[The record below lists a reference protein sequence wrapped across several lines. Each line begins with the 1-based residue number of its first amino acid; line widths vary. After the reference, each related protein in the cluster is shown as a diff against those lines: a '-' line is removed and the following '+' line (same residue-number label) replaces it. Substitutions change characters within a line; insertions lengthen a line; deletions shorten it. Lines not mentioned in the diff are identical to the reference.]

1 MNTIIL
7 LNQRK
12 IADYILVRDSEIVYE
27 TSSEIVSKVKVGEGT
42 LNRFCKKIGYSGFQ
56 ELKLKMTKDILE
68 LESQKM
74 SSDTF
79 IDEIKNNYLSIV
91 ESTRKLIDGR
101 QIELAIKLIR
111 EANQILM
118 IGVGSSGNA
127 AREFESSL
135 LRIGIISKTVI
146 DTHFQL
152 MHTALLKDN
161 DLIIAF
167 SLSGSTK
174 EVEETLLN
182 AKRKNVK
189 IISITNYSSRN
200 IAKLSDCVLL
210 TSKKES
216 YLEGGSLMAKASQL
230 FIIDVICTRLS
241 LINYEDTICKKEE
254 IASLLS
260 NKVE

>member
-1 MNTIIL
+1 M
-7 LNQRK
+7 
-12 IADYILVRDSEIVYE
+12 ADYILVRDSEIVYE

-241 LINYEDTICKKEE
+241 LINYEDTC
-254 IASLLS
+254 
-260 NKVE
+260 NK

>member
-1 MNTIIL
+1 M
-7 LNQRK
+7 
-12 IADYILVRDSEIVYE
+12 ADYILVRDSEIVYE

-111 EANQILM
+111 EANQILI

-216 YLEGGSLMAKASQL
+216 YLEGGSLMAKAS
-230 FIIDVICTRLS
+230 
-241 LINYEDTICKKEE
+241 
-254 IASLLS
+254 
-260 NKVE
+260 

>member
-1 MNTIIL
+1 M
-7 LNQRK
+7 
-12 IADYILVRDSEIVYE
+12 ADYILVRDSEIVYE

-79 IDEIKNNYLSIV
+79 IDEIKNNYLFIV

-254 IASLLS
+254 IASL
-260 NKVE
+260 

>member
-1 MNTIIL
+1 M
-7 LNQRK
+7 
-12 IADYILVRDSEIVYE
+12 ADYILVRDSEIVYE

-74 SSDTF
+74 SSDIF

>member
-1 MNTIIL
+1 
-7 LNQRK
+7 
-12 IADYILVRDSEIVYE
+12 YE

>member
-1 MNTIIL
+1 
-7 LNQRK
+7 
-12 IADYILVRDSEIVYE
+12 
-27 TSSEIVSKVKVGEGT
+27 SEIVSKVKVGEGT

-230 FIIDVICTRLS
+230 FIIDVI
-241 LINYEDTICKKEE
+241 
-254 IASLLS
+254 
-260 NKVE
+260 

>member
-1 MNTIIL
+1 
-7 LNQRK
+7 

-111 EANQILM
+111 EANQILI

-210 TSKKES
+210 TSKK
-216 YLEGGSLMAKASQL
+216 
-230 FIIDVICTRLS
+230 
-241 LINYEDTICKKEE
+241 
-254 IASLLS
+254 
-260 NKVE
+260 

>member
-1 MNTIIL
+1 M
-7 LNQRK
+7 
-12 IADYILVRDSEIVYE
+12 ADYILVRDSEIVYE
-27 TSSEIVSKVKVGEGT
+27 TSSKIVSKVKVGEGT

>member
-1 MNTIIL
+1 
-7 LNQRK
+7 
-12 IADYILVRDSEIVYE
+12 

-241 LINYEDTICKKEE
+241 LINYEDTICK
-254 IASLLS
+254 
-260 NKVE
+260 

>member
-1 MNTIIL
+1 M
-7 LNQRK
+7 
-12 IADYILVRDSEIVYE
+12 ADYILVRDSEIVYE

-56 ELKLKMTKDILE
+56 ELKL
-68 LESQKM
+68 
-74 SSDTF
+74 
-79 IDEIKNNYLSIV
+79 
-91 ESTRKLIDGR
+91 
-101 QIELAIKLIR
+101 IR
-111 EANQILM
+111 EANQILI

>member
-1 MNTIIL
+1 M
-7 LNQRK
+7 
-12 IADYILVRDSEIVYE
+12 ADYILVRDSEIVYE

-216 YLEGGSLMAKASQL
+216 YL
-230 FIIDVICTRLS
+230 
-241 LINYEDTICKKEE
+241 
-254 IASLLS
+254 
-260 NKVE
+260 

>member
-1 MNTIIL
+1 M
-7 LNQRK
+7 REK

-241 LINYEDTICKKEE
+241 LINYEDTI
-254 IASLLS
+254 
-260 NKVE
+260 

>member
-1 MNTIIL
+1 M
-7 LNQRK
+7 
-12 IADYILVRDSEIVYE
+12 ADYILVRDSEIVYE
-27 TSSEIVSKVKVGEGT
+27 MSSEIVSKVKVGEGT

>member
-1 MNTIIL
+1 H
-7 LNQRK
+7 
-12 IADYILVRDSEIVYE
+12 E

-260 NKVE
+260 NKV

>member
-1 MNTIIL
+1 M
-7 LNQRK
+7 
-12 IADYILVRDSEIVYE
+12 ADYILVRDSEIVYE

-111 EANQILM
+111 EANQILI

-230 FIIDVICTRLS
+230 FIIDVI
-241 LINYEDTICKKEE
+241 
-254 IASLLS
+254 
-260 NKVE
+260 

>member
-1 MNTIIL
+1 M
-7 LNQRK
+7 REK

-111 EANQILM
+111 EANQILI

-254 IASLLS
+254 
-260 NKVE
+260 

>member
-1 MNTIIL
+1 
-7 LNQRK
+7 
-12 IADYILVRDSEIVYE
+12 
-27 TSSEIVSKVKVGEGT
+27 
-42 LNRFCKKIGYSGFQ
+42 
-56 ELKLKMTKDILE
+56 MTKDILE

-111 EANQILM
+111 EANQILI

-216 YLEGGSLMAKASQL
+216 YLEGGSLM
-230 FIIDVICTRLS
+230 
-241 LINYEDTICKKEE
+241 
-254 IASLLS
+254 
-260 NKVE
+260 

>member
-1 MNTIIL
+1 E
-7 LNQRK
+7 K

-111 EANQILM
+111 EANQILI

>member
-1 MNTIIL
+1 M
-7 LNQRK
+7 REK

-254 IASLLS
+254 IAS
-260 NKVE
+260 

>member
-1 MNTIIL
+1 
-7 LNQRK
+7 
-12 IADYILVRDSEIVYE
+12 LVRDSEIVYE

>member
-1 MNTIIL
+1 M
-7 LNQRK
+7 
-12 IADYILVRDSEIVYE
+12 ADYILVRDSEIVYE

-135 LRIGIISKTVI
+135 LRIGIISKT
-146 DTHFQL
+146 
-152 MHTALLKDN
+152 
-161 DLIIAF
+161 
-167 SLSGSTK
+167 
-174 EVEETLLN
+174 
-182 AKRKNVK
+182 
-189 IISITNYSSRN
+189 
-200 IAKLSDCVLL
+200 
-210 TSKKES
+210 
-216 YLEGGSLMAKASQL
+216 
-230 FIIDVICTRLS
+230 
-241 LINYEDTICKKEE
+241 
-254 IASLLS
+254 
-260 NKVE
+260 

>member
-1 MNTIIL
+1 M
-7 LNQRK
+7 
-12 IADYILVRDSEIVYE
+12 ADYILVRDSEIVYE

-111 EANQILM
+111 EANQILI

-167 SLSGSTK
+167 SLSDSTK

>member
-1 MNTIIL
+1 M
-7 LNQRK
+7 
-12 IADYILVRDSEIVYE
+12 
-27 TSSEIVSKVKVGEGT
+27 
-42 LNRFCKKIGYSGFQ
+42 CKKIGYSGFQ

>member
-1 MNTIIL
+1 
-7 LNQRK
+7 
-12 IADYILVRDSEIVYE
+12 
-27 TSSEIVSKVKVGEGT
+27 
-42 LNRFCKKIGYSGFQ
+42 
-56 ELKLKMTKDILE
+56 MTKDILE

-210 TSKKES
+210 TLKKES

>member
-1 MNTIIL
+1 
-7 LNQRK
+7 
-12 IADYILVRDSEIVYE
+12 VYE

-216 YLEGGSLMAKASQL
+216 YLEGGSLMAKA
-230 FIIDVICTRLS
+230 
-241 LINYEDTICKKEE
+241 
-254 IASLLS
+254 
-260 NKVE
+260 

>member
-1 MNTIIL
+1 
-7 LNQRK
+7 
-12 IADYILVRDSEIVYE
+12 E

>member
-1 MNTIIL
+1 M
-7 LNQRK
+7 REK
-12 IADYILVRDSEIVYE
+12 IADYILVRDSEIVHE

-210 TSKKES
+210 TSK
-216 YLEGGSLMAKASQL
+216 
-230 FIIDVICTRLS
+230 
-241 LINYEDTICKKEE
+241 CKKEE

>member
-1 MNTIIL
+1 I
-7 LNQRK
+7 REK

>member
-1 MNTIIL
+1 M
-7 LNQRK
+7 
-12 IADYILVRDSEIVYE
+12 ADYILVRDSEIVYE

-111 EANQILM
+111 EANQILI

-216 YLEGGSLMAKASQL
+216 YLEGGNLMAKASQL

>member
-1 MNTIIL
+1 M
-7 LNQRK
+7 REK

-74 SSDTF
+74 SSDIF

-111 EANQILM
+111 EANQILI

>member
-1 MNTIIL
+1 
-7 LNQRK
+7 
-12 IADYILVRDSEIVYE
+12 YE

-241 LINYEDTICKKEE
+241 LINYEDTICKK
-254 IASLLS
+254 
-260 NKVE
+260 

>member
-1 MNTIIL
+1 M
-7 LNQRK
+7 
-12 IADYILVRDSEIVYE
+12 ADYILVRDSEIVYE

-241 LINYEDTICKKEE
+241 LINYEDTICK
-254 IASLLS
+254 
-260 NKVE
+260 

>member
-1 MNTIIL
+1 
-7 LNQRK
+7 
-12 IADYILVRDSEIVYE
+12 ADYILVRDSEIVYE

-161 DLIIAF
+161 NLIIAF

-254 IASLLS
+254 IASL
-260 NKVE
+260 

>member
-1 MNTIIL
+1 M
-7 LNQRK
+7 
-12 IADYILVRDSEIVYE
+12 ADYILVRDSEIVYE

-79 IDEIKNNYLSIV
+79 FDEIKNNYLSIV

>member
-1 MNTIIL
+1 
-7 LNQRK
+7 
-12 IADYILVRDSEIVYE
+12 YE

-241 LINYEDTICKKEE
+241 LINYEDTICK
-254 IASLLS
+254 
-260 NKVE
+260 

>member
-1 MNTIIL
+1 M
-7 LNQRK
+7 
-12 IADYILVRDSEIVYE
+12 ADYILVRDSEIVYE
-27 TSSEIVSKVKVGEGT
+27 TYSEIVSKVKVGEGT

>member
-1 MNTIIL
+1 M
-7 LNQRK
+7 REK

-241 LINYEDTICKKEE
+241 LINYEDTICKK
-254 IASLLS
+254 
-260 NKVE
+260 

>member
-1 MNTIIL
+1 M
-7 LNQRK
+7 REK

-135 LRIGIISKTVI
+135 LR
-146 DTHFQL
+146 
-152 MHTALLKDN
+152 
-161 DLIIAF
+161 
-167 SLSGSTK
+167 
-174 EVEETLLN
+174 
-182 AKRKNVK
+182 
-189 IISITNYSSRN
+189 
-200 IAKLSDCVLL
+200 
-210 TSKKES
+210 
-216 YLEGGSLMAKASQL
+216 
-230 FIIDVICTRLS
+230 
-241 LINYEDTICKKEE
+241 
-254 IASLLS
+254 
-260 NKVE
+260 

>member
-1 MNTIIL
+1 M
-7 LNQRK
+7 REK

-111 EANQILM
+111 EANQILI

-254 IASLLS
+254 IASL
-260 NKVE
+260 